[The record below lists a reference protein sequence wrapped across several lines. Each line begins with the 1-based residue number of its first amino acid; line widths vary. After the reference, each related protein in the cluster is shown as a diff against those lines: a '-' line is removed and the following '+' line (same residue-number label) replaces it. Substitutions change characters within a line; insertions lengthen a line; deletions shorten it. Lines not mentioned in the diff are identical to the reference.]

1 MHNDIFAPAGEPG
14 VDGGHTSLSLA
25 ESVESYERNLIAA
38 ELRRHDGSVSRS
50 ARALRIAR
58 ATLNDKIRKYG
69 LSAA

>member
-1 MHNDIFAPAGEPG
+1 
-14 VDGGHTSLSLA
+14 LSVA
-25 ESVESYERNLIAA
+25 RAM
-38 ELRRHDGSVSRS
+38 RS